1 MNRENTKN
9 QIFADTGFLE
19 LTMIKLLAGN
29 IEAHQSDATSLV
41 LTRSLVNKYFGDQ
54 YPLGQVVTVT
64 VFNAKLEYRIAAV
77 IAELPGVVTAARSG
91 TWPGDDSSGVT
102 ELGLPGTGEKVL
114 IAQRTVDEDF
124 LVTCGIGL
132 LAGRNFDIARPTD
145 FLPLNSACIAPE
157 ARVAG
162 VIVNQAAL
170 AHLDLGT
177 VVEALGKKVILNP
190 RVLIVLTVS
199 GVVENA
205 HFDSLKTA
213 LKAEIY
219 LANRV
224 GFRVLG
230 VRYGEGTNPAAPVV
244 DLERLWRT
252 LIPEVPFLYQRL
264 DGVLADQYAREH
276 VQATLL
282 MVFSGVAVLVA
293 CLGLFGVSV
302 FIATRRTREVAVRK
316 ILGASVFQIVQ
327 LLVWQTS
334 KPVGR
339 ADRRSGDGVCPAWL
353 AGTVPLP
360 SRPVSRRA
368 GGLHRR
374 RGFGAGPV
382 VDHCR
387 RACAVRCAV
396 TND

>member
-190 RVLIVLTVS
+190 RALIVLTVS

-213 LKAEIY
+213 LKPEIY

-224 GFRVLG
+224 GFG
-230 VRYGEGTNPAAPVV
+230 C
-244 DLERLWRT
+244 W
-252 LIPEVPFLYQRL
+252 
-264 DGVLADQYAREH
+264 
-276 VQATLL
+276 
-282 MVFSGVAVLVA
+282 
-293 CLGLFGVSV
+293 
-302 FIATRRTREVAVRK
+302 
-316 ILGASVFQIVQ
+316 
-327 LLVWQTS
+327 
-334 KPVGR
+334 
-339 ADRRSGDGVCPAWL
+339 
-353 AGTVPLP
+353 
-360 SRPVSRRA
+360 
-368 GGLHRR
+368 
-374 RGFGAGPV
+374 
-382 VDHCR
+382 
-387 RACAVRCAV
+387 ACAMAKESIPLRRWSIWNVSGAR
-396 TND
+396 